1 MLDRD
6 LPQRTVQYL
15 NQVLGEG
22 AVHLQPSPQTAELP
36 YFVQDAYDIM
46 TGGVHGHRITLACL
60 KHAKPM
66 PVEQIERSTQRIREA
81 FQTPLIVAMPGLS
94 PGERKQL
101 IQRDI
106 AFVVPGKQLFAPKLG
121 MILSEQFG
129 SPTPKRHAQHLS
141 PSSQALLIWF
151 LLNHPVDEIWH
162 PFDDAAAMG
171 YAAMTGTRAIREL
184 VEFELL
190 DLLQQGRSKYLQLKG
205 SRRELWDQA
214 KPYLRT
220 PMQRTLWTF
229 DPSILALPGTLVAGE
244 DALARLTLLNEP
256 PQRVVAIASSA
267 VAQARQRGVF
277 FEPGEVADGVAVQVW
292 RYGPAMQ
299 AKTNVVDPL
308 SLWVSLKDS
317 ADDRIQIALDQ
328 LEEQFPW

>member
-1 MLDRD
+1 MLERP

-22 AVHLQPSPQTAELP
+22 AVCLHPSPQAAELP

-46 TGGVHGHRITLACL
+46 TGGVHGHQITLACL
-60 KHAKPM
+60 KHAKPI
-66 PVEQIERSTQRIREA
+66 PVKQIELGTQRIREA
-81 FQTPLIVAMPGLS
+81 FPSPLIVAMPGLS

-121 MILSEQFG
+121 MILSEQFAA
-129 SPTPKRHAQHLS
+129 PTLQRHSQNLS
-141 PSSQALLIWF
+141 PSTQALLIWF
-151 LLNHPVDEIWH
+151 LLHHPVDEIWH

-171 YAAMTGTRAIREL
+171 YAAMTATRAIREL

-190 DLLQQGRSKYLQLKG
+190 DLLQQGRSKYLQLKA

-220 PMQRTLWTF
+220 PVQKTLWTF
-229 DPSILALPGTLVAGE
+229 DADILNLPGAMISGE
-244 DALARLTLLNEP
+244 DALARLTMINEP
-256 PQRVVAIASSA
+256 RQRVVAIASTA

-277 FEPGEVADGVAVQVW
+277 FEPGEVADGLAVQVW
-292 RYGPAMQ
+292 RYVPAMQ
-299 AKTNVVDPL
+299 VKTNVVDPL

-317 ADDRIQIALDQ
+317 ADDRIQMALDE